1 MLLMWI
7 FSWEKWLNVYETF
20 MEYESGK
27 GVEKQCEQTKSTD
40 IPNCL
45 WKSKKIIFTQVN
57 TSNHMNADFKISRFC
72 WNFVV
77 ANID

>member
-27 GVEKQCEQTKSTD
+27 GVEK
-40 IPNCL
+40 
-45 WKSKKIIFTQVN
+45 
-57 TSNHMNADFKISRFC
+57 
-72 WNFVV
+72 
-77 ANID
+77 